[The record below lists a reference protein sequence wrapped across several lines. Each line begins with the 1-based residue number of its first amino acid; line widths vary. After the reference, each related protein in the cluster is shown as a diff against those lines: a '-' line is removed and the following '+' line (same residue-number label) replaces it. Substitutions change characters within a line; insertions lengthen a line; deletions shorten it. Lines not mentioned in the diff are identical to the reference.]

1 MEIIT
6 TIYIYHMYLNSHR
19 YKLLFLA
26 ILYGISL
33 SAQSGAPLTQPQ
45 LNAIQTALPFLTV
58 TPDARSGALGNTGVA
73 SSPDVH
79 SQNWNSAKYSFIE
92 ANGGVALSYS
102 PHLRTLIGNNNHYY
116 LSGYKRLNNKQVL
129 SGSFRLFT
137 LGKIVF
143 PSSGTEFR
151 PYHFAIDL
159 GYSRLLTDNF
169 SGGIVFRFIRSDLTG
184 GQTVGGGESKAAM
197 AMAGDLGFY
206 YRKSNLRLGNKD
218 GILGLGIQIANMGN
232 KVSYTAD
239 QEKSYLPIN
248 MRLGGALMVNM
259 DGYNSISLMA
269 DLNKLLVPTPPV
281 WATDSLGSPI
291 RDADGNQVIAY
302 GKNPF
307 VAVPVGMSQSFYD
320 APGVVMDD
328 GNRSVWREEVNE
340 ITISLGIE
348 YLYRKKFAFRG
359 GYSHE
364 HETKGFRKYFTT
376 GVGLKFNVIAVDVSY
391 LIPLKSQS
399 PYRDTFIFSLSFEFG
414 GETHRSL

>member
-1 MEIIT
+1 MAWRNTT
-6 TIYIYHMYLNSHR
+6 TIFINHMYLRSCR
-19 YKLLFLA
+19 YLLFFMA
-26 ILYGISL
+26 IQNGVSV
-33 SAQSGAPLTQPQ
+33 SAQPQ
-45 LNAIQTALPFLTV
+45 LNAIQTAVPFLTV

-79 SQNWNSAKYSFIE
+79 SQNWNSAKYAFIE
-92 ANGGVALSYS
+92 ANGGVAVSYS
-102 PHLRTLIGNNNHYY
+102 PHLRALISDNNHYY

-137 LGKIVF
+137 LGKIVL

-151 PYHFAIDL
+151 SYHFAIDL
-159 GYSRLLTDNF
+159 GYSRLLTDQI
-169 SGGIVFRFIRSDLTG
+169 SGGVILRYIHSDLTG
-184 GQTVGGGESKAAM
+184 GTFVGGGESSMGRAI
-197 AMAGDLGFY
+197 AGDLGLY
-206 YRKSNLRLGNKD
+206 YRKRDINLDSKNVN
-218 GILGLGIQIANMGN
+218 LGLGINISNIGN
-232 KVSYTAD
+232 KVSYTTD
-239 QEKSYLPIN
+239 QEKSFLPIN
-248 MRLGGALMVNM
+248 MRLGGALTVNM
-259 DGYNSISLMA
+259 DDYNSISLMA
-269 DLNKLLVPTPPV
+269 DVNKLLVPTPPV
-281 WATDSLGSPI
+281 WATDSLGAPN
-291 RDADGNQVIAY
+291 RDAHGNQVIAH
-302 GKNPF
+302 GKNPY
-307 VAVPVGMSQSFYD
+307 VSVPVGMFQSFYD

-399 PYRDTFIFSLSFEFG
+399 PYRDTFIFTLSFEFR
-414 GETHRSL
+414 GEAHRSL

>member
-1 MEIIT
+1 
-6 TIYIYHMYLNSHR
+6 
-19 YKLLFLA
+19 
-26 ILYGISL
+26 
-33 SAQSGAPLTQPQ
+33 
-45 LNAIQTALPFLTV
+45 
-58 TPDARSGALGNTGVA
+58 
-73 SSPDVH
+73 
-79 SQNWNSAKYSFIE
+79 
-92 ANGGVALSYS
+92 
-102 PHLRTLIGNNNHYY
+102 
-116 LSGYKRLNNKQVL
+116 
-129 SGSFRLFT
+129 
-137 LGKIVF
+137 
-143 PSSGTEFR
+143 
-151 PYHFAIDL
+151 
-159 GYSRLLTDNF
+159 
-169 SGGIVFRFIRSDLTG
+169 
-184 GQTVGGGESKAAM
+184 
-197 AMAGDLGFY
+197 
-206 YRKSNLRLGNKD
+206 
-218 GILGLGIQIANMGN
+218 MGN